1 MAELVRVGSLADL
14 KPGQALSV
22 DVKGTQVALYN
33 VDGQV
38 WATANTCAHRGGPL
52 GEGSLEGRIV
62 TCPWHA
68 FQFDV
73 TNGRCATNPA
83 LSVACYP
90 VRIDGQDILVECP

>member
-1 MAELVRVGSLADL
+1 MAEFVRVGSLADL
-14 KPGQALSV
+14 KPGQSLNV

-52 GEGSLEGRIV
+52 GEGTLEGRIV

-73 TNGRCATNPA
+73 TSGRCATNPA